1 MRHTYFNIVSF
12 FNCHVF
18 ANVVGI
24 TLSESFSQQ
33 FWSINANFYGISK
46 PGSIKYF

>member
-1 MRHTYFNIVSF
+1 MRHTYFNTVSF

-24 TLSESFSQQ
+24 TLSESFSKQ
-33 FWSINANFYGISK
+33 FGQSMPIFMAFLNQAQ
-46 PGSIKYF
+46 